1 MDVRG
6 RGEAALMGPSIAPR
20 STKGKEFTKKR
31 DTFGHVG
38 SSGANDRRLCV
49 GLLVNLASAGAH
61 FSQFLV
67 VWSIKIADFGLCG
80 RPELKETGVILR
92 KSVAWRYKVA

>member
-6 RGEAALMGPSIAPR
+6 RGEAALMEPSIAPR

-38 SSGANDRRLCV
+38 SSGANDRRLHL
-49 GLLVNLASAGAH
+49 GLLVNVASAGAH
-61 FSQFLV
+61 LSQILV
-67 VWSIKIADFGLCG
+67 VWSIKIASFGLRGCL
-80 RPELKETGVILR
+80 ELEETGVILR
-92 KSVAWRYKVA
+92 KSVAW